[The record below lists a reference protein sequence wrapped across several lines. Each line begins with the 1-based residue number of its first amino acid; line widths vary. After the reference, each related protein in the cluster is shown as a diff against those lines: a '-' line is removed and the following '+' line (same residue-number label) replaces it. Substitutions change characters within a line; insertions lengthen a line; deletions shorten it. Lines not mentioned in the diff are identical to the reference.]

1 MGGSRIIQL
10 GMCPCRFCA
19 EWFGSVGAAL
29 TSCAF
34 GKSWDLHSQGSP
46 QQWQCGV
53 HSSLHLSE
61 YVQVWDCLRQMIDAE
76 GRKLLLKNIFLS
88 RNTNLNVNI
97 WVFAMHASFVCQCFQ
112 IVNKTQVQSS
122 VSPLW

>member
-19 EWFGSVGAAL
+19 ECFGSVGAAL

-53 HSSLHLSE
+53 HGSLHLSE

-76 GRKLLLKNIFLS
+76 GRKLLIEEYIFVKKYKPQCQHMGVCNACQFCMS
-88 RNTNLNVNI
+88 
-97 WVFAMHASFVCQCFQ
+97 VFPNC
-112 IVNKTQVQSS
+112 
-122 VSPLW
+122 